1 MDNATLNA
9 IVRPLSSPR
18 YEVDIGLAR
27 LQQML
32 DNFSQDYGGLELEP
46 DFQRGH
52 VWLPAQ
58 QQHFIEN
65 MMRGIVSTA
74 GLVIQFN
81 CPNWND
87 SGYSGELPKGLQ
99 CLDGLQRI
107 TAVKAWFDGKV
118 KPFDLSLEDLKG
130 SLFDPARMTYRF
142 RLAVYDFQTREAL
155 LSHYLDL
162 NAGGTPHS
170 EAELARV
177 RDLLASA
184 RAATPSRP
192 AFR

>member
-1 MDNATLNA
+1 MDNTTLNA

-74 GLVIQFN
+74 GLVIQ
-81 CPNWND
+81 
-87 SGYSGELPKGLQ
+87 
-99 CLDGLQRI
+99 
-107 TAVKAWFDGKV
+107 
-118 KPFDLSLEDLKG
+118 
-130 SLFDPARMTYRF
+130 MT
-142 RLAVYDFQTREAL
+142 
-155 LSHYLDL
+155 S
-162 NAGGTPHS
+162 S
-170 EAELARV
+170 
-177 RDLLASA
+177 
-184 RAATPSRP
+184 RA
-192 AFR
+192 

>member
-65 MMRGIVSTA
+65 VNYPPPGVTA
-74 GLVIQFN
+74 EVGACEQQV
-81 CPNWND
+81 
-87 SGYSGELPKGLQ
+87 
-99 CLDGLQRI
+99 
-107 TAVKAWFDGKV
+107 
-118 KPFDLSLEDLKG
+118 
-130 SLFDPARMTYRF
+130 
-142 RLAVYDFQTREAL
+142 
-155 LSHYLDL
+155 
-162 NAGGTPHS
+162 
-170 EAELARV
+170 
-177 RDLLASA
+177 
-184 RAATPSRP
+184 
-192 AFR
+192 